1 MFKNNPDLEKIIV
14 KSDTDL
20 RYIHESS
27 EMFDGDTN
35 LVGSYNDDGGC
46 ELTRYNPLKTDGSMA
61 KTFLGYFYHSN
72 SDECI
77 TIKPG
82 RPTEP

>member
-1 MFKNNPDLEKIIV
+1 M
-14 KSDTDL
+14 
-20 RYIHESS
+20 
-27 EMFDGDTN
+27 
-35 LVGSYNDDGGC
+35 VGSYNDDGGC